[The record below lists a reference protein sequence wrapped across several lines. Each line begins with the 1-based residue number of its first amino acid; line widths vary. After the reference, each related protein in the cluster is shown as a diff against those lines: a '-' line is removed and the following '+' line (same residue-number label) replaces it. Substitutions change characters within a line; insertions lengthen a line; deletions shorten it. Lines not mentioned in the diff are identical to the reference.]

1 MILVVNI
8 IFIVYSFYMVKKE
21 TKPLNMNIDKVL
33 LERVD
38 KYRFR
43 RMFASRS
50 EAIEFLLDHALK
62 ANPERLETS
71 TKS

>member
-1 MILVVNI
+1 
-8 IFIVYSFYMVKKE
+8 
-21 TKPLNMNIDKVL
+21 MNISEAL

-38 KYRFR
+38 KYRFK

-62 ANPERLETS
+62 ANPERKPAAGE
-71 TKS
+71 KAE